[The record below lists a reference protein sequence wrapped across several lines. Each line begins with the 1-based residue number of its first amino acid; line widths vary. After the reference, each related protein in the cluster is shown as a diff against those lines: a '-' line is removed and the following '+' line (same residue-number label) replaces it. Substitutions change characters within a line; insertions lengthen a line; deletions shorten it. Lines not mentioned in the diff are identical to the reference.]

1 MLNKYKKM
9 IFNRINIIVI
19 ILLILLF
26 HFLFEPFEVARRRLD
41 MPQYDIYRTLMRLDM
56 LAIGI
61 TIEGKRLY
69 KGLKDKF
76 KVNWFGLIVSI
87 VFVLLSMIPLEIG
100 YDIGM
105 SSFGYSLH
113 NPFQT
118 ISWIVVRGI
127 SWNVVSLLGGIG
139 IIRSITY
146 SPTN

>member
-1 MLNKYKKM
+1 MNKHRKT
-9 IFNRINIIVI
+9 IFNIINIIVI

-26 HFLFEPFEVARRRLD
+26 HFLFEPFEVARRRLE

-61 TIEGKRLY
+61 AIEGKRLY
-69 KGLKDKF
+69 IGLKDKLN
-76 KVNWFGLIVSI
+76 VNWVGLIISLF
-87 VFVLLSMIPLEIG
+87 FVLLSMVPLEIG

-105 SSFGYSLH
+105 SSIGYSLN
-113 NPFQT
+113 NPIQT

-127 SWNVVSLLGGIG
+127 SWNIVSLLGGIG

-146 SPTN
+146 GPIN